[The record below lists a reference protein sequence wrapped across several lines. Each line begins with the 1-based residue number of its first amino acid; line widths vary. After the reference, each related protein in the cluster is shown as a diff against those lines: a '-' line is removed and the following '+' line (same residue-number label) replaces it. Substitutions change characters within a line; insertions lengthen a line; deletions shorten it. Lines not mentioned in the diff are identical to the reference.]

1 MNKIDKKKK
10 ISLNGMSVVGG
21 GSYIKHHKYT
31 NSVLGYMVTR
41 AMDKRNMESR
51 ERTIMSGQ
59 QY

>member
-1 MNKIDKKKK
+1 
-10 ISLNGMSVVGG
+10 MSVVGR

>member
-1 MNKIDKKKK
+1 MNKIDKKK
-10 ISLNGMSVVGG
+10 ISLNGMSVVGR